1 MAHNFGSLVFTPVI
15 QGLQEQHGSRRQYA
29 KLEKSGASPVRLGQH
44 ESEFIAERDSFYLVS
59 VGETGWPYIQ
69 HRGGPMGFLKVIDKR
84 TIAFADFSGNK
95 QFISTGNLMTDNR
108 MALILVD
115 YPRQARLKILGRAEI
130 FTSEQAK
137 EWIERV
143 RDPGYKAVIERV
155 CVIRVEAFDWN
166 CPQYII
172 PRFTAEQIQTAL
184 APIERQM
191 QELEQDNA
199 RLRAELARLGV
210 GVETSEHAT

>member
-1 MAHNFGSLVFTPVI
+1 MAHNFGSLVFTPI
-15 QGLQEQHGSRRQYA
+15 IKALQEQHGSRRQYA
-29 KLEKSGASPVRLGQH
+29 KLEKSGVSPVRLGQH
-44 ESEFIAERDSFYLVS
+44 ESEFIAERDSFYMAS

-69 HRGGPMGFLKVIDKR
+69 HRGGPTGFLKVIDER

-108 MALILVD
+108 VALILVD

-130 FTSEQAK
+130 LTGELA
-137 EWIERV
+137 EAWIEQV
-143 RDPGYKAVIERV
+143 RDPEYKAVIERV

-166 CPQYII
+166 CPQHIT
-172 PRFTAEQIQTAL
+172 PRFTAEHIQAAL
-184 APIERQM
+184 APIEKRM

-199 RLRAELARLGV
+199 RLRAELARLGA
-210 GVETSEHAT
+210 GAEIAEQAT